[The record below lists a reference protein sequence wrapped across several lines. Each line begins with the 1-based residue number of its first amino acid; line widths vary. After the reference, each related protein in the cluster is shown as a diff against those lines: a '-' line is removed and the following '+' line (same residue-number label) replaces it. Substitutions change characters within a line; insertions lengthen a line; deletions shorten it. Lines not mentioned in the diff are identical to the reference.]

1 MHLLAQQSPSARNV
15 RAVRRA
21 FLNVDTMRQ
30 LRLAAGD
37 HVLIQAQEGVP
48 QEPQQ
53 EGELSPVSSAVGG
66 L

>member
-1 MHLLAQQSPSARNV
+1 MQLLAQQSPSARNV

-37 HVLIQAQEGVP
+37 HVLIQAQEGGDRS
-48 QEPQQ
+48 QEQQ
-53 EGELSPVSSAVGG
+53 HEGAELSPVSQ